1 MGGVPSRLAVT
12 HLMPIE
18 FVLNVSLLEKNFYG
32 REGQRLDGV
41 MSTICHKLSC
51 APQREL
57 DFCSR
62 TVTIVLGICLS

>member
-1 MGGVPSRLAVT
+1 LFST
-12 HLMPIE
+12 CHCSKKI
-18 FVLNVSLLEKNFYG
+18 FYD
-32 REGQRLDGV
+32 REGQRLDGA
-41 MSTICHKLSC
+41 MSTICHKLSR